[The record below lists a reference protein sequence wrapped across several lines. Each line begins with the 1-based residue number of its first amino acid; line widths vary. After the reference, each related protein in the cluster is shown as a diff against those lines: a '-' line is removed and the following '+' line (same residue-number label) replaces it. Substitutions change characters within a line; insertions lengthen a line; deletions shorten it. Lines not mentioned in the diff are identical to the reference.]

1 MGGGRIFRIGRARR
15 AGHPVSTTGY
25 LAPMNAARAL
35 ALVLLAGTAP
45 AASCAQSAP
54 QAWRDTSLAP
64 EARAEALVRA
74 MTHAEKLQL
83 VHGLFPPRATPAPA
97 DMIPSA
103 GYVPGIPRL
112 GIPTLR
118 ESDASLGVAN
128 QVEQRKGDVAT
139 ALPSGLATAATFDIA
154 MARAGGAMIGAE
166 ARAKTFNVLLAG
178 GVNLTRDAWN
188 GRNFEYLGEDPLLA
202 GYMAGAAID
211 GVQSNHIVSTVKHFI
226 LNSQETGR
234 AVLNARIDATALRES
249 DLLAF
254 ELAIKTGKPGSV
266 MCAYNRIEGDYAC
279 ESAAMLTG
287 VLRGDWRYTG
297 WVMSDWGA
305 VHSTVKAATAG
316 LDQESGQELDSAIFF
331 APEKFDAAI
340 KAGQITEARLDEMV
354 KRILTGVIASGL
366 YDHPTPG
373 KAQPIDYAAHA
384 QVAQRVAEAGMVLLR
399 NQQDLLPLAKTA
411 KKIVLIGGH
420 ADVGV
425 LSGGGSSQV
434 RSVGGAP
441 VEIPLTSGAA
451 SSFARITW
459 HASSPLQAI
468 RAKAPQAQVTYVDG
482 RDPAAAAEAART
494 ADLAIVF
501 ATQWTTEAQDV
512 DSLALPDNQDALIAA
527 VAKAN
532 AKTVVVLETG
542 GPVLM
547 PWLDQVPAVLQ
558 AWYPGQRGGE
568 AIASILFGDV
578 NPSGR
583 LPISFP
589 KNADQLPRPK
599 PVVPAGLNANAASD
613 AGAGDGSA
621 LPSWDVTYREGANVG
636 YRWYAAQGTQP
647 LFPFGYGLSYTSFAF
662 TDARFAGGAKPGV
675 TFTIRN
681 QGKRAGAVVPQLY
694 VTGPQGGA
702 PRLAAWKRQWL
713 KPGETVQVTLA
724 ADARALARWKDGRW
738 MIARGRYR
746 LALGQDAASATTVQ
760 TLELSAGSIS
770 N

>member
-1 MGGGRIFRIGRARR
+1 MI
-15 AGHPVSTTGY
+15 
-25 LAPMNAARAL
+25 AARAL
-35 ALVLLAGTAP
+35 ALVLLAAAAP
-45 AASCAQSAP
+45 SALLAQSAP
-54 QAWRDTSLAP
+54 QPWRDTARTP

-83 VHGLFPPRATPAPA
+83 IHGLFPPRASPAPA

-139 ALPSGLATAATFDIA
+139 ALPSGLATAATFDIEL
-154 MARAGGAMIGAE
+154 ARAGGAMIGAE

-202 GYMAGAAID
+202 GTMAGAAIT
-211 GVQSNHIVSTVKHFI
+211 GVQSNHIVSTVKHFV
-226 LNSQETGR
+226 LNAQETGR
-234 AVLNARIDATALRES
+234 AVLNARIDPTALRES

-254 ELAIKTGKPGSV
+254 EIAIRTGKPGSV

-279 ESAAMLTG
+279 ESKRMLTD

-305 VHSTVKAATAG
+305 VHATVKAAAAG
-316 LDQESGQELDSAIFF
+316 LDQESGQELDHDIYF
-331 APEKFDAAI
+331 APEKIDAAI
-340 KAGQITEARLDEMV
+340 QAGQLPEARLDEMV
-354 KRILTGVIASGL
+354 RRILTGVIASGL
-366 YDHPTPG
+366 YDHPTPAT
-373 KAQPIDYAAHA
+373 AQPIDYAAHA
-384 QVAQRVAEAGMVLLR
+384 RVAQRVAEAGMVLLR
-399 NQQDLLPLAKTA
+399 NQGDVLPLAKTA
-411 KKIVLIGGH
+411 RKIVLIGGH

-451 SSFARITW
+451 ASFARVTW

-468 RAKAPQAQVTYVDG
+468 RAKAPGAQVTYLDG
-482 RDPAAAAEAART
+482 RDPAAAAAAAKG
-494 ADLAIVF
+494 ADVVVVF

-512 DSLALPDNQDALIAA
+512 DSLSLPDNQDALIAA
-527 VAKAN
+527 VATAN

-547 PWLDQVPAVLQ
+547 PWLAQVPAVLQ

-568 AIASILFGDV
+568 AIAAILFGDV

-589 KNADQLPRPK
+589 KSAEQLPRPR
-599 PVVPAGLNANAASD
+599 PVVPAGLNSNAASD
-613 AGAGDGSA
+613 AGAGDGST
-621 LPSWDVTYREGANVG
+621 LPSWDVTYSEGANVG

-647 LFPFGYGLSYTSFAF
+647 LFPFGHGLSYTRFAF
-662 TDARFAGGAKPGV
+662 SAARFTGGAKPAV
-675 TFTIRN
+675 TFTVRN
-681 QGKRAGAVVPQLY
+681 QGARAGAVVPQLY
-694 VTGPQGGA
+694 VTDPQGGA
-702 PRLAAWKRQWL
+702 PRLAGWKRQWL
-713 KPGETVQVTLA
+713 KPGESAELTIA
-724 ADARALARWKDGRW
+724 ADAHALARWKGGRW
-738 MIARGRYR
+738 EIAPGAYR
-746 LALGQDAASATTVQ
+746 LSLGQDAATAVAAQAVNVSVGA
-760 TLELSAGSIS
+760 IID
-770 N
+770 

>member
-1 MGGGRIFRIGRARR
+1 
-15 AGHPVSTTGY
+15 
-25 LAPMNAARAL
+25 MNAARAL
-35 ALVLLAGTAP
+35 ALLLLAGTAP
-45 AASCAQSAP
+45 AASYAQSAP
-54 QAWRDTSLAP
+54 PAWQDSKLAP
-64 EARAEALVRA
+64 EARAAALVRA

-83 VHGLFPPRATPAPA
+83 IHGLFPPRAQPAPA

-139 ALPSGLATAATFDIA
+139 ALPSGLATAATFDPEL
-154 MARAGGAMIGAE
+154 ARAGGAMIGAE

-188 GRNFEYLGEDPLLA
+188 GRNFEYLGEDPILA
-202 GYMAGAAID
+202 GMMAGAAID
-211 GVQSNHIVSTVKHFI
+211 GVQSNHIVSTIKHFI
-226 LNSQETGR
+226 LNAQETGR
-234 AVLNARIDATALRES
+234 TVLNARIDDAALRES

-254 ELAIKTGKPGSV
+254 EIAIKSGKPGSV

-279 ESAAMLTG
+279 ESARMLTD
-287 VLRGDWRYTG
+287 VLRRDWGYTG

-305 VHSTVKAATAG
+305 VHSTVKAAMSG
-316 LDQESGQELDSAIFF
+316 LDQESGQELDHAIYF
-331 APEKFDAAI
+331 APETIDAAI
-340 KAGQITEARLDEMV
+340 QAGQITEARIDQMV
-354 KRILTGVIASGL
+354 TRILTGVIASGL
-366 YDHPTPG
+366 YDHPTPAT
-373 KAQPIDYAAHA
+373 AQPIDYAAHA

-399 NQQDLLPLAKTA
+399 NQGDLLPLAKSA
-411 KKIVLIGGH
+411 KKILLIGGH

-441 VEIPLTSGAA
+441 VEIPLTKGAA
-451 SSFARITW
+451 ASFARVTW

-482 RDPAAAAEAART
+482 SDPAAAAAAARA
-494 ADLAIVF
+494 ADMVVLF
-501 ATQWTTEAQDV
+501 ATQWATEAQDV
-512 DSLALPDNQDALIAA
+512 DSLALPDNQEALIAA

-532 AKTVVVLETG
+532 PKTVVVLETG

-547 PWLDQVPAVLQ
+547 PWLEQVPAVLQ

-568 AIASILFGDV
+568 AIAGILFGDV

-589 KNADQLPRPK
+589 RSADQLPRPK
-599 PVVPAGLNANAASD
+599 PVVPAGLNSDAASD

-621 LPSWDVTYREGANVG
+621 LPSWDVTYSEGADVG
-636 YRWYAAQGTQP
+636 YRWYAAKGTQP
-647 LFPFGYGLSYTSFAF
+647 LFPFGYGLSYTRFGFS
-662 TDARFAGGAKPGV
+662 DARFTGGAAPSV
-675 TFTIRN
+675 TVTVRN
-681 QGKRAGAVVPQLY
+681 QGARAGAVVPQLY
-694 VTGPQGGA
+694 VTGPEGGA

-713 KPGETVQVTLA
+713 KPGEAAQVTLT
-724 ADARALARWKDGRW
+724 ADRHALARWKNGGW
-738 MIARGRYR
+738 VIPAGRYR
-746 LALGQDAASATTVQ
+746 LAVGQDSASATMAREVAVPGGAIR
-760 TLELSAGSIS
+760 E
-770 N
+770 

>member
-1 MGGGRIFRIGRARR
+1 
-15 AGHPVSTTGY
+15 
-25 LAPMNAARAL
+25 MNAARAL
-35 ALVLLAGTAP
+35 ALLLLTGIAP
-45 AASCAQSAP
+45 AAAYAQSAP
-54 QAWRDTSLAP
+54 PAWQDSKVAP
-64 EARAEALVRA
+64 EARAAALVRA

-83 VHGLFPPRATPAPA
+83 IHGLFPPRAQPAPA

-139 ALPSGLATAATFDIA
+139 ALPSGLATAATFDPEL
-154 MARAGGAMIGAE
+154 ARAGGAMIGAE

-188 GRNFEYLGEDPLLA
+188 GRNFEYLGEDPILA
-202 GYMAGAAID
+202 GTLAGAAID
-211 GVQSNHIVSTVKHFI
+211 GVQSNHIVSTIKHFI
-226 LNSQETGR
+226 LNAQETGR
-234 AVLNARIDATALRES
+234 TVLNARIDEAALRES

-254 ELAIKTGKPGSV
+254 EIAIQAGKPGSV

-279 ESAAMLTG
+279 ESARMLTG
-287 VLRGDWRYTG
+287 VLRRDWGYTG

-305 VHSTVKAATAG
+305 VHSTVKAAMSG
-316 LDQESGQELDSAIFF
+316 LDQESGQELDHEIYF
-331 APEKFDAAI
+331 APEKIDAAI
-340 KAGQITEARLDEMV
+340 QAGQITEARLDQMV
-354 KRILTGVIASGL
+354 TRILTGVIASGL
-366 YDHPTPG
+366 YDHPTPTT
-373 KAQPIDYAAHA
+373 AQPIDYAAHA

-399 NQQDLLPLAKTA
+399 NEGDLLPLATSA
-411 KKIVLIGGH
+411 KKILLIGGH

-451 SSFARITW
+451 ASFARVTW

-482 RDPAAAAEAART
+482 SDPAAAARAARS
-494 ADLAIVF
+494 ADIVVLF
-501 ATQWTTEAQDV
+501 ATQWATEAQDV
-512 DSLALPDNQDALIAA
+512 DSLALPDSQDALIAA
-527 VAKAN
+527 VARAN
-532 AKTVVVLETG
+532 PKTVVVLETG

-547 PWLDQVPAVLQ
+547 PWLEQVPAVLQ

-568 AIASILFGDV
+568 AIAGILFGDV

-589 KNADQLPRPK
+589 KRADQLPRPK
-599 PVVPAGLNANAASD
+599 PVVPAGLNSNAASD

-621 LPSWDVTYREGANVG
+621 LPSWDVTYSEGANVG
-636 YRWYAAQGTQP
+636 YRWYATQGTQP
-647 LFPFGYGLSYTSFAF
+647 LFPFGYGLSYTRFGFS
-662 TDARFAGGAKPGV
+662 DARFTGGAAPSV
-675 TFTIRN
+675 TVTVRN
-681 QGKRAGAVVPQLY
+681 QGARAGAVVPQLY
-694 VTGPQGGA
+694 VTGPDGGA
-702 PRLAAWKRQWL
+702 PRLAAWKRQTL
-713 KPGETVQVTLA
+713 KPGEAAQVTLT
-724 ADARALARWKDGRW
+724 ADRHALVRWKDGRW
-738 MIARGRYR
+738 VIPAGKYR
-746 LALGQDAASATTVQ
+746 LAVGQDSASATMMREVEVT
-760 TLELSAGSIS
+760 AGAIRK
-770 N
+770 

>member
-1 MGGGRIFRIGRARR
+1 
-15 AGHPVSTTGY
+15 
-25 LAPMNAARAL
+25 MNAARAL
-35 ALVLLAGTAP
+35 ALILLAGTAP
-45 AASCAQSAP
+45 ALAGAQSTP
-54 QAWRDTSLAP
+54 PAWQNTRLAP

-83 VHGLFPPRATPAPA
+83 VHGLFPPRASPAPA

-139 ALPSGLATAATFDIA
+139 ALPSGLATAATFDVEL
-154 MARAGGAMIGAE
+154 ARAGGAMIGAE

-202 GYMAGAAID
+202 GYLAGAAID

-226 LNSQETGR
+226 LNAQETGR
-234 AVLNARIDATALRES
+234 TVLNARIDPAALRES

-254 ELAIKTGKPGSV
+254 EIAIRTGKPGSV

-279 ESAAMLTG
+279 ESRRMLTE
-287 VLRGDWRYTG
+287 VLRGDWGYTG

-305 VHSTVKAATAG
+305 VHSTVKAAAAG
-316 LDQESGQELDSAIFF
+316 LDQESGQELDREIYF
-331 APEKFDAAI
+331 APEKLDAAI
-340 KAGQITEARLDEMV
+340 QAGQLSEARLDEMV

-366 YDHPTPG
+366 YDHPTPAA
-373 KAQPIDYAAHA
+373 AQPIDYAAHA

-399 NQQDLLPLAKTA
+399 NERGALPLAKA
-411 KKIVLIGGH
+411 AGKILLIGGH

-441 VEIPLTSGAA
+441 VEISLTRGAA
-451 SSFARITW
+451 ASFARVTW

-468 RAKAPQAQVTYVDG
+468 RARAPQAQVTYVDG
-482 RDPAAAAEAART
+482 RDAAAAARAARD
-494 ADLAIVF
+494 ADVVVVF
-501 ATQWTTEAQDV
+501 ATQWATEAQDV
-512 DSLALPDNQDALIAA
+512 DSLSLPDGQDALIAA
-527 VAKAN
+527 VARAN
-532 AKTVVVLETG
+532 PKTVVVLETG

-547 PWLDQVPAVLQ
+547 PWLDAVPAVLQ

-568 AIASILFGDV
+568 AIAGILFGEV

-589 KNADQLPRPK
+589 RSADQLPRPR
-599 PVVPAGLNANAASD
+599 PVVPAGLNSDAASD

-621 LPSWDVTYREGANVG
+621 LPSWDVTYQEGANVG
-636 YRWYAAQGTQP
+636 YRWYAAQGSRP
-647 LFPFGYGLSYTSFAF
+647 LFPFGFGLSYTDFAF
-662 TDARFAGGAKPGV
+662 TGARFTGGAKPGV

-681 QGKRAGAVVPQLY
+681 TGKRAGAVVPQLY
-694 VTGPQGGA
+694 VTGPEGGA
-702 PRLAAWKRQWL
+702 PRLAGWKRQWL
-713 KPGETVQVTLA
+713 KPGEAAQVTLA
-724 ADARALARWKDGRW
+724 ADAHALARWQGGRW
-738 MIARGRYR
+738 TISAGRYR
-746 LALGQDAASATTVQ
+746 LALGRDSASATTTQVVDV
-760 TLELSAGSIS
+760 LAGAIS

>member
-1 MGGGRIFRIGRARR
+1 
-15 AGHPVSTTGY
+15 
-25 LAPMNAARAL
+25 MNAARAL
-35 ALVLLAGTAP
+35 ALLLLAGTAP
-45 AASCAQSAP
+45 AASYAQSTP
-54 QAWRDTSLAP
+54 PVWQDSKLAS
-64 EARAEALVRA
+64 EARAAALVRA

-83 VHGLFPPRATPAPA
+83 IHGLFPPRAQPAPA

-139 ALPSGLATAATFDIA
+139 ALPSGLATAATFDPEL
-154 MARAGGAMIGAE
+154 ARAGGAMIGAE

-188 GRNFEYLGEDPLLA
+188 GRNFEYLGEDPILA
-202 GYMAGAAID
+202 GTLAGAAID
-211 GVQSNHIVSTVKHFI
+211 GVQSNHIVSTIKHFI
-226 LNSQETGR
+226 LNAQETGR
-234 AVLNARIDATALRES
+234 TVLNARIDDAALRES

-254 ELAIKTGKPGSV
+254 EIAIKAGKPGSV

-279 ESAAMLTG
+279 ESARMLTD
-287 VLRGDWRYTG
+287 VLRRDWRYTG

-305 VHSTVKAATAG
+305 VHSTVKAAMAG
-316 LDQESGQELDSAIFF
+316 LDQESGQELDHAIYF
-331 APEKFDAAI
+331 APEKIDAAI
-340 KAGQITEARLDEMV
+340 QAGQITEARIDQMV
-354 KRILTGVIASGL
+354 TRILTGVIASGL
-366 YDHPTPG
+366 YDHPTPAT
-373 KAQPIDYAAHA
+373 AQPIDYAAHA
-384 QVAQRVAEAGMVLLR
+384 EVAQRVAEAGMVLLR
-399 NQQDLLPLAKTA
+399 NQGDLLPLAKSA
-411 KKIVLIGGH
+411 KKILLIGGH

-441 VEIPLTSGAA
+441 VEIPLTKGAA
-451 SSFARITW
+451 ASFARMTW

-482 RDPAAAAEAART
+482 SDPAAAAAAARS
-494 ADLAIVF
+494 ADMVVLF
-501 ATQWTTEAQDV
+501 ATQWATEAQDV
-512 DSLALPDNQDALIAA
+512 DSLALPDKQDALIAA

-532 AKTVVVLETG
+532 PKTVVVLETG

-568 AIASILFGDV
+568 AVAGILFGDV

-589 KNADQLPRPK
+589 KSADQLPRPK
-599 PVVPAGLNANAASD
+599 PVVPAGLNSDAASD
-613 AGAGDGSA
+613 AGAGDGST
-621 LPSWDVTYREGANVG
+621 LPSWAVAYSEGANVG

-647 LFPFGYGLSYTSFAF
+647 LFPFGFGLSYTRFAF
-662 TDARFAGGAKPGV
+662 RDARFTGGAAPSV
-675 TFTIRN
+675 TVTVRN
-681 QGKRAGAVVPQLY
+681 EGARAGTVVPQLY
-694 VTGPQGGA
+694 VTGPEGGA
-702 PRLAAWKRQWL
+702 SRLAAWKRQAL
-713 KPGETVQVTLA
+713 KPGESAQVTLA
-724 ADARALARWKDGRW
+724 ADPHALARWKGGRW
-738 MIARGRYR
+738 TIAAGKYR
-746 LALGQDAASATTVQ
+746 LAIGQDSASATMVR
-760 TLELSAGSIS
+760 EVDVPGGAIRE
-770 N
+770 

>member
-1 MGGGRIFRIGRARR
+1 MIAIRAF
-15 AGHPVSTTGY
+15 
-25 LAPMNAARAL
+25 
-35 ALVLLAGTAP
+35 ALVLLTV
-45 AASCAQSAP
+45 SAP
-54 QAWRDTSLAP
+54 GALLAQDAVPGAVQSWRDTTRSP
-64 EARAEALVRA
+64 DIRADALVRA

-83 VHGLFPPRATPAPA
+83 IHGFFPPRVNPAPT

-139 ALPSGLATAATFDIA
+139 ALPSGLATAATFDVA

-202 GYMAGAAID
+202 GYMAGAAIE

-234 AVLNARIDATALRES
+234 TVLNARIDEAALRES

-254 ELAIKTGKPGSV
+254 ELAIRTGKPGSV

-279 ESAAMLTG
+279 ESHHMLTD
-287 VLRGDWRYTG
+287 VLRGDWRYAG

-305 VHSTVKAATAG
+305 VHSTVKAAVSG
-316 LDQESGQELDSAIFF
+316 LDQESGQELDHAIYF
-331 APEKFDAAI
+331 APDKIDAAI
-340 KAGQITEARLDEMV
+340 QAGQISEARLDEMV
-354 KRILTGVIASGL
+354 RRILTGVIASGL
-366 YDHPTPG
+366 YDHPSPAV
-373 KAQPIDYAAHA
+373 AQPIDYAAHA
-384 QVAQRVAEAGMVLLR
+384 AVAQRVAEAGMVLLR
-399 NQQDLLPLAKTA
+399 NQGNLLPLARTA

-451 SSFARITW
+451 ASFARVTW
-459 HASSPLQAI
+459 HASSPLRAI
-468 RAKAPQAQVTYVDG
+468 RAKVPQAQITYVDG
-482 RDPAAAAEAART
+482 RDPAAAAAAARN
-494 ADLAIVF
+494 ADIAIVF
-501 ATQWTTEAQDV
+501 ATQWATEAQDLE
-512 DSLALPDNQDALIAA
+512 SLALPDQQDALIAA
-527 VAKAN
+527 VAKASGR
-532 AKTVVVLETG
+532 TVVVLETG

-547 PWLDQVPAVLQ
+547 PWLEQVPAVLQ

-568 AIASILFGDV
+568 AIAAILFGEV

-589 KNADQLPRPK
+589 TSADQLPRPK
-599 PVVPAGLNANAASD
+599 PVVPAGLNSNAASD

-621 LPSWDVTYREGANVG
+621 LPSWDVTYQEGANVG
-636 YRWYAAQGTQP
+636 YRWYAAQGTRP
-647 LFPFGYGLSYTSFAF
+647 RFPFGFGLSYTRFGFGA
-662 TDARFAGGAKPGV
+662 ARFTGGAAPAV
-675 TFTIRN
+675 TFTVRN
-681 QGKRAGAVVPQLY
+681 QGRRAGAVVPQLY
-694 VTGPQGGA
+694 VTGPEGGA

-713 KPGETVQVTLA
+713 KPGEAAQVTLA
-724 ADARALARWKDGRW
+724 ADAHALARWKAGKW
-738 MIARGRYR
+738 SIAPGRYR
-746 LALGQDAASATTVQ
+746 LAVGQDSASATIAQEVEVASMVIRQ
-760 TLELSAGSIS
+760 
-770 N
+770 

>member
-1 MGGGRIFRIGRARR
+1 MI
-15 AGHPVSTTGY
+15 
-25 LAPMNAARAL
+25 AARAL
-35 ALVLLAGTAP
+35 GLVLLAASAP
-45 AASCAQSAP
+45 AALLAQTAAP
-54 QAWRDTSLAP
+54 APAPVPSPAEPWRDVRRTP

-83 VHGLFPPRATPAPA
+83 VHGLFPPRANPAPA

-139 ALPSGLATAATFDIA
+139 ALPSGLATAATFDA
-154 MARAGGAMIGAE
+154 ELARAGGAMIGAE

-202 GYMAGAAID
+202 GTMAGAAIA
-211 GVQSNHIVSTVKHFI
+211 GVQSNHIVSTVKHFV

-234 AVLNARIDATALRES
+234 TVLNARIDEAALRES

-254 ELAIKTGKPGSV
+254 ELAIRIGRPGSV

-279 ESAAMLTG
+279 ESRRMLTE

-305 VHSTVKAATAG
+305 VHSTVKAANAG
-316 LDQESGQELDSAIFF
+316 LDQESGQELDREIYF
-331 APEKFDAAI
+331 APEKLDAAI
-340 KAGQITEARLDEMV
+340 QAGQISEARLDAMV
-354 KRILTGVIASGL
+354 RRILTGVIASGL
-366 YDHPTPG
+366 YDHPTPTT
-373 KAQPIDYAAHA
+373 AQPIDYAAHA

-399 NQQDLLPLAKTA
+399 NQGNVLPLAGTA
-411 KKIVLIGGH
+411 KRIVLIGGH

-441 VEIPLTSGAA
+441 VEIPLTKGAA
-451 SSFARITW
+451 ASFARITW

-468 RAKAPQAQVTYVDG
+468 RARVPQAQVTYVDG
-482 RDPAAAAEAART
+482 SDPAAAAAAARG
-494 ADLAIVF
+494 ADVAIVF
-501 ATQWTTEAQDV
+501 ATQWTTEAQDAE
-512 DSLALPDNQDALIAA
+512 SLALPDRQDALIAA
-527 VAKAN
+527 VAGAN
-532 AKTVVVLETG
+532 ANMVVVLETG

-547 PWLDQVPAVLQ
+547 PWLAQVPAVLQ

-568 AIASILFGDV
+568 AIAALLFGDV

-589 KNADQLPRPK
+589 SHADQLPRPK
-599 PVVPAGLNANAASD
+599 PVVPAGLDSNAASD
-613 AGAGDGSA
+613 AGAGDGST
-621 LPSWDVTYREGANVG
+621 LPSWDVTYQEGANIG
-636 YRWYAAQGTQP
+636 YRWYAVQGTKP
-647 LFPFGYGLSYTSFAF
+647 LFPFGYGLSYTRFAF
-662 TDARFAGGAKPGV
+662 SGARFTGGTRPAV
-675 TFTIRN
+675 TFTVRN
-681 QGKRAGAVVPQLY
+681 QGTRAGVAVPQLY
-694 VTGPQGGA
+694 VTGPEGGA
-702 PRLAAWKRQWL
+702 PRLAGWTRQAL
-713 KPGETVQVTLA
+713 RPGAAAQVTLA
-724 ADARALARWKDGRW
+724 ADAHALARWKNGRW
-738 MIARGRYR
+738 TIAPGRYR
-746 LALGQDAASATTVQ
+746 LAIGPDSASAAALQEVVVSGDMNIQ
-760 TLELSAGSIS
+760 
-770 N
+770 